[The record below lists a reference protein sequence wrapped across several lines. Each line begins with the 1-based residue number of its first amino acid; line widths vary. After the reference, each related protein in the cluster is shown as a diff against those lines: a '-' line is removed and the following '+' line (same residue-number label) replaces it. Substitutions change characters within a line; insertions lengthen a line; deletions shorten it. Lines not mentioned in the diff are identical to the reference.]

1 MRMHVNPNLL
11 VKRNEGDKKFVGA
24 QFFFF
29 FRLGEETTAI
39 IDSDDNNTFYYALD
53 VIVCDVHDNKAI
65 KYRVSNAMV
74 FMSGRDT

>member
-1 MRMHVNPNLL
+1 M
-11 VKRNEGDKKFVGA
+11 
-24 QFFFF
+24 
-29 FRLGEETTAI
+29 I

-74 FMSGRDT
+74 FMNDRDT